1 MPELATGASNL
12 LIVLSAVLCL
22 RCLDKTDETG
32 LWRLFFCLAAAA
44 ATVGAAVH
52 CLVLPE
58 ALELALWMAF
68 DLCAGPL
75 LVLLPLAARRQRG
88 PLPPAWLAGA
98 GWLLAGALL
107 RGLEERLSFSRPPT
121 RMRGLPLKLVCAG
134 LTALALMGLN
144 GILG

>member
-1 MPELATGASNL
+1 MALLLALLCGAIETRPKPRDAAL
-12 LIVLSAVLCL
+12 LAAIPPVGWVAIHRCLAPLGAESLGLVALTLLALPPLCGGRRGFGLAVLGTAL
-22 RCLDKTDETG
+22 
-32 LWRLFFCLAAAA
+32 LAAE
-44 ATVGAAVH
+44 GGFGQ
-52 CLVLPE
+52 
-58 ALELALWMAF
+58 ALRMGL
-68 DLCAGPL
+68 
-75 LVLLPLAARRQRG
+75 
-88 PLPPAWLAGA
+88 LAGA